1 MKKLAKDLA
10 GLIGIS
16 RKETDL
22 DTLAAALAEGREQ
35 IEVATRDRE
44 AAEGAYRDRILD
56 ATPAE
61 LEKLQAAKARAT
73 VDLDRS
79 EALVAALTSR
89 IAYVRDD
96 QQQAG
101 RRARYQNAQALA
113 QAAQQALAQDYPD
126 IARRVHSLLRTVAE
140 AEAAVIE
147 ANAELPDGAAPIR
160 SPERAVRDAARLP
173 LDMSTAEVDLWSTVG
188 NIEPLPE
195 ADQSR
200 VRAIRGNSDH
210 GTIDRDGRDIPCVR
224 VTYRRDVV
232 LYDDAGQSLPPLAAG
247 ISLPALYAG
256 TTAFWSAA
264 HATERS
270 PAQILAEIAQIEPQ
284 ASPSWRKPVA
294 EPIPHRFTYWPVAT
308 PLDPDPAAGL
318 SEAERAPG
326 GGFMLQGAA

>member
-16 RKETDL
+16 RKETNL
-22 DTLAAALAEGREQ
+22 DTLTSALAEGREQ
-35 IEVATRDRE
+35 IEAATRDRE

-73 VDLDRS
+73 VDLDRA

-96 QQQAG
+96 QEQAG

-126 IARRVHSLLRTVAE
+126 IARRVHALLRTVAE
-140 AEAAVIE
+140 AEAAVLE
-147 ANAELPDGAAPIR
+147 ANAELPDGAAAIR

-173 LDMSTAEVDLWSTVG
+173 LDMSTAEVELWRTVG

-200 VRAIRGNSDH
+200 VRANRGSLDH
-210 GTIDRDGRDIPCVR
+210 GTLDRNGRDIPCVR

-232 LYDDAGQSLPPLAAG
+232 LYDDAGQSLPPLATG
-247 ISLPALYAG
+247 IRLPALYAG
-256 TTAFWSAA
+256 TAAFWSPAE
-264 HATERS
+264 TRERG
-270 PAQILAEIAQIEPQ
+270 PADVLADIAVIEP
-284 ASPSWRKPVA
+284 ASAPSWRKPAA
-294 EPIPHRFTYWPVAT
+294 EPIPHRFTYWPVST
-308 PLDPDPAAGL
+308 PPDPDHPAGSLAL
-318 SEAERAPG
+318 D
-326 GGFMLQGAA
+326 AA

>member
-16 RKETDL
+16 RKETD
-22 DTLAAALAEGREQ
+22 TEKLAAALKEGRSQ
-35 IEVATRDRE
+35 VAAASADRE
-44 AAEGAYRDRILD
+44 AAEASYRATILD

-61 LEKLQAAKARAT
+61 LERLQAAKARAT
-73 VDLDRS
+73 IALDRA
-79 EALVAALTSR
+79 EALVAALVAR
-89 IAYVRDD
+89 IDLVRDD
-96 QQQAG
+96 QEQAG

-126 IARRVHSLLRTVAE
+126 IARRVHALLRTVAE

-147 ANAELPDGAAPIR
+147 ANAELPAGAAVIR

-173 LDMSTAEVDLWSTVG
+173 LDMTTTEVELWRTVG

-195 ADQSR
+195 ADQRR
-200 VRAIRGNSDH
+200 VQAVRGNPDH
-210 GTIDRDGRDIPCVR
+210 GTLDRDGRAVPCVR

-232 LYDDAGQSLPPLAAG
+232 LYEDARQSLPPLAAE

-256 TTAFWSAA
+256 TAALWSATSS
-264 HATERS
+264 TERS
-270 PAQILAEIAQIEPQ
+270 PAQTLAEIAQVEP
-284 ASPSWRKPVA
+284 ASVPSWRKPAA

-308 PLDPDPAAGL
+308 PPDPDHPAGSLAL
-318 SEAERAPG
+318 D
-326 GGFMLQGAA
+326 AA